1 MASTADST
9 SIIQQWKDNLEE
21 LVFPDFDPKLV
32 KEEHLGSGF
41 YGDTC
46 SFLFNGVSYSA
57 KKIYIS
63 VFSKDDF
70 RQKFVSGCLQ
80 LSKLRHPHVSH
91 FLGVHIV
98 DAFTPPILFSELY
111 PMSLRTCFQ
120 RYPEIPNFSK
130 YQIMSEVSLGL
141 DYLHHLPEPVVHGHL
156 SPNNILL
163 TEGLHVKLAD
173 AINFGIEIS
182 NPSNSPFQPP
192 EESPMEAGDIFCLG
206 DIILHILLQKEVSP
220 LEYKHHRNPENANEP
235 VILTEVKRRESFLNE
250 VDDGHPLKELLLSCL
265 NEDPEAR
272 PAIRSIADKLEMQL
286 KEQKPEY
293 ENILDM
299 FMALGQLALMK
310 EKVDVMTSTMEA
322 KEDEIEAIKQQMEP
336 LKLEV
341 QSKEEVV
348 ASLREEMEGYKI
360 ALKSKDGRVKAHE
373 TGLRAKDALIKA
385 KDREIVAKKQVIGS
399 KESLLKSASKR
410 IEFLEKQVKSSRK
423 GAPTSLASIAAE
435 PRYRPEGNNSV
446 QSSPDSTKSDGSMK
460 PSKRWSGSFTTEG
473 GAFVRPNS
481 SFNKANNQTDPK
493 LAKILA
499 RQHKRLDEVDPEN
512 DTAEASDHPP
522 VVMRRTRTMDSTT
535 PELRKILEK
544 RKSFSEDF

>member
-9 SIIQQWKDNLEE
+9 SIVQQWRDNLKE
-21 LVFPDFDPKLV
+21 LVFPGFNPKLV

-46 SFLFNGVSYSA
+46 SFLYNGVSYSA
-57 KKIYIS
+57 KKIHIS

-80 LSKLRHPHVSH
+80 LSQLRHPHVSH

-98 DAFTPPILFSELY
+98 DAFTPPTLFSELY

-120 RYPEIPNFSK
+120 RYPEIPSFSK
-130 YQIMSEVSLGL
+130 YQIMSEVALGL
-141 DYLHHLPEPVVHGHL
+141 DYLHHLPEPLVHGHL

-173 AINFGIEIS
+173 AVNFGIEIS
-182 NPSNSPFQPP
+182 NPSNSPYQPP
-192 EESPMEAGDIFCLG
+192 EENPVEPGDIFCLG
-206 DIILHILLQKEVSP
+206 DIILHIVLQKEVSP
-220 LEYKHHRNPENANEP
+220 LEYKHHRNPENVNEP
-235 VILTEVKRRESFLNE
+235 VILTEIKRRESFLNE
-250 VDDGHPLKELLLSCL
+250 VDSDHPLKELLLNCL
-265 NEDPEAR
+265 SEDPEAR
-272 PAIRSIADKLEMQL
+272 PNAQTAADKLEKQL

-299 FMALGQLALMK
+299 FMALGQLSLMK
-310 EKVDVMTSTMEA
+310 EKVEVMTSTVAA
-322 KEDEIEAIKQQMEP
+322 KEEEIEAVKQQMEP

-341 QSKEEVV
+341 QSKEEVM
-348 ASLREEMEGYKI
+348 ASLREEMEGYKM
-360 ALKSKDGRVKAHE
+360 ALKSKEGRVKAHE

-385 KDREIVAKKQVIGS
+385 KDREILAKKQVITS

-410 IEFLEKQVKSSRK
+410 IEFLEKQVKSARK
-423 GAPTSLASIAAE
+423 GAPTSLPGGGGGAPE
-435 PRYRPEGNNSV
+435 LRYRSESNSI
-446 QSSPDSTKSDGSMK
+446 QSSPDSIKSDGSFK
-460 PSKRWSGSFTTEG
+460 PSKRWSASFSTEG
-473 GAFVRPNS
+473 AFLKPNS
-481 SFNKANNQTDPK
+481 SFNKATNQTDPK

-499 RQHKRLDEVDPEN
+499 RQHKKLDDEN
-512 DTAEASDHPP
+512 GTTEESDHPP

-535 PELRKILEK
+535 PELKKILEK
-544 RKSFSEDF
+544 RKSFSEDL